1 MNAKIKPWLSLSFLL
16 AVLAGIAAALG
27 AFVPQTYQLDAPAYA
42 VQGTGQDYA
51 TLFVSIPALLVT
63 AVLAWQGSTRALLVN
78 LGVQVYLFYSYS
90 MYAITVHF
98 NSLFLVYCLSM
109 GLSFYGL
116 VGIFANFD
124 KEALRS
130 GVLRSSKEK
139 LLRRAMA
146 SLVFFTAAMFYYLWL
161 SEIIPHLLA
170 GTVPASIVEVDLPSN
185 MVHVYDLAILLPA
198 LVLSGVWLL
207 RKEIYGF
214 LIAPVLTTFSFF
226 MAIALVSMVVFMVQG
241 GWASDFSPAVV
252 FTVLAALNAVVTYF
266 YLKAVPAS

>member
-1 MNAKIKPWLSLSFLL
+1 MNEKTKPWLSLSFPL

-27 AFVPQTYQLDAPAYA
+27 AFNPHIYQQDAPAYA
-42 VQGTGQDYA
+42 VQGIGQDYA
-51 TLFVSIPALLVT
+51 TLFVTIPALLIVS
-63 AVLAWQGSTRALLVN
+63 VLAWRGSTRALLIN

-116 VGIFANFD
+116 AGIIANFD

-130 GVLRSSKEK
+130 WVLRSPNEK

-170 GTVPASIVEVDLPSN
+170 GTVPASVVEVDLPSN

-207 RKEIYGF
+207 RKGLYGF
-214 LIAPVLTTFSFF
+214 LFAPVLTTFSFF
-226 MAIALVSMVVFMVQG
+226 MAIALASMVVFMVQG
-241 GWASDFSPAVV
+241 GWASDFSPAVI
-252 FTVLAALNAVVTYF
+252 FTVLAVFNAVVTYF
-266 YLKAVPAS
+266 YLRVVPES